1 MDVGRS
7 VPPNLLAAVR
17 MAVHVLTGAL
27 LRRRMTWGATPEE
40 DSSTGR
46 GDEAIPDPS
55 WTVIH
60 AVTIHAPAER
70 IGPWP
75 AQLGQGRGG
84 LSSFERLQNLMGC
97 RMHDTDR
104 FLPEHQDLSSVPE
117 IRLAPRAALAV
128 VRAEPSRAGTWCWPR
143 LQDRRPPAD
152 VSRALGAAASCPG
165 TDSGGSVPVVP
176 GGVPGRSGGPPGPG
190 SPPLRPAGTAR
201 RGPSG

>member
-128 VRAEPSRAGTWCWPR
+128 VRAEPGRD
-143 LQDRRPPAD
+143 L
-152 VSRALGAAASCPG
+152 VLAASPG
-165 TDSGGSVPVVP
+165 SSAAGRRVTGPRGRRVVPRDRLRRIGARGAGRRSGQERRAARSGQPAAPSGGNS
-176 GGVPGRSGGPPGPG
+176 PPG
-190 SPPLRPAGTAR
+190 S
-201 RGPSG
+201 